1 MLAQICLK
9 QIEIV
14 LPIDSGLSI
23 GIRYSIDSSPIE
35 GLSILKSIVSIK
47 EIVSKISIVQ
57 KGTIL
62 SDKCNA
68 IDIIDSIV
76 SPNQKDID
84 TIDSID
90 TIEFL
95 GNDNIDSI
103 DSIDTIDYCELS
115 IAC

>member
-1 MLAQICLK
+1 M
-9 QIEIV
+9 

-23 GIRYSIDSSPIE
+23 GFRYSIDRSPIE

-62 SDKCNA
+62 SDKCNT
-68 IDIIDSIV
+68 IDIIDCIV

-90 TIEFL
+90 IIEFL
-95 GNDNIDSI
+95 GNDSIDSI
-103 DSIDTIDYCELS
+103 DSIDTIDYCKLS